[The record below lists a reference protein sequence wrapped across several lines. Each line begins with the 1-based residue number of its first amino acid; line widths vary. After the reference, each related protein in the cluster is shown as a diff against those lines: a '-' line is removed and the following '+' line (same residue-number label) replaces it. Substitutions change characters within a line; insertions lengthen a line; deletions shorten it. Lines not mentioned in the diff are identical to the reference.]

1 MARILV
7 VDDEPLLVR
16 ALERLLARA
25 GFETSSA
32 SNGSAAL
39 ELIARY
45 DFSLIICDVR
55 MPVMDGVG
63 LLRALANQGPPVVML
78 TGYGD
83 ESDQA
88 LRELGASAVLGK
100 PVGFST
106 LIEVIAKFARQR
118 TPH

>member
-39 ELIARY
+39 ELIARH

-106 LIEVIAKFARQR
+106 LREIISKFAR
-118 TPH
+118 

>member
-32 SNGSAAL
+32 SNGSTAL
-39 ELIARY
+39 ELIARH
-45 DFSLIICDVR
+45 DFALVLCDIR
-55 MPVMDGVG
+55 MPVLDGVG
-63 LLRALANQGPPVVML
+63 LLRVIGKQGPPVVML

-88 LRELGASAVLGK
+88 LRELGARAVLGK
-100 PVGFST
+100 PVAFST
-106 LIEVIAKFARQR
+106 LKEVIAKFAR
-118 TPH
+118 